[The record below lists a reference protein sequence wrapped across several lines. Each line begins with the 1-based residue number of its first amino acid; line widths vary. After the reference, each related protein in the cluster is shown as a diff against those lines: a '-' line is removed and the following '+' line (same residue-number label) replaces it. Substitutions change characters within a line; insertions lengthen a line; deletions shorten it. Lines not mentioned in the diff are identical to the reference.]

1 LYLTKD
7 SQPFIGD
14 LNGDMIDDLIFNN
27 AENNHHT
34 SKGRLNVAIYMPD
47 KNAYD
52 VHNFK
57 NAMVDE
63 DCQGLTSVID
73 NPMLTTPHSV
83 SMPDFDGDC
92 MSDLFLT
99 IQDEHDPS
107 KKIYEIYIRR
117 EQLTNLTYSSGALKT
132 MSSNFQNG
140 FCLAQFDDI
149 SKIQNSQIF
158 EFADIDR
165 DGFVDMLFLTDKKTM
180 NFIVAYNML
189 KAANS

>member
-1 LYLTKD
+1 MKDQSDLIFKNLMGGSNMVYKSSDIRSLTFMETNDILYLTKD

-14 LNGDMIDDLIFNN
+14 LNGDMIDDIIFNN

-34 SKGRLNVAIYMPD
+34 AKGRLNVGIYMPE

-63 DCQGLTSVID
+63 DCQGLSSIMEK
-73 NPMLTTPHSV
+73 PMLTTPHSV

-92 MSDLFLT
+92 MSDLFITL
-99 IQDEHDPS
+99 QDEEDPS

-117 EQLTNLTYSSGALKT
+117 EQLQNVTDSSGMTKT
-132 MSSNFQNG
+132 
-140 FCLAQFDDI
+140 
-149 SKIQNSQIF
+149 
-158 EFADIDR
+158 
-165 DGFVDMLFLTDKKTM
+165 
-180 NFIVAYNML
+180 
-189 KAANS
+189 

>member
-1 LYLTKD
+1 MKDQSDLIFKNLMGGSNMVYKSSDIRSLTFMETNDILYLTHD

-14 LNGDMIDDLIFNN
+14 LNGDMIDDIIFNN

-34 SKGRLNVAIYMPD
+34 AKGRLNVGIYMPE

-63 DCQGLTSVID
+63 DCQGLTSIMEK
-73 NPMLTTPHSV
+73 PMLTTPHSV

-99 IQDEHDPS
+99 LQDEDDPS
-107 KKIYEIYIRR
+107 KKIFEIYIRR
-117 EQLTNLTYSSGALKT
+117 E
-132 MSSNFQNG
+132 
-140 FCLAQFDDI
+140 
-149 SKIQNSQIF
+149 
-158 EFADIDR
+158 
-165 DGFVDMLFLTDKKTM
+165 
-180 NFIVAYNML
+180 
-189 KAANS
+189 